1 MPCVIVLLLMG
12 LPRVALLGAWL
23 FGGDW
28 VGRAFTTNIWPFL
41 GFFLAP
47 LTTLAWA
54 FAMNTWGKVEGP
66 GLAMV
71 VVALLLDLGLLG
83 ASRRR
88 KG

>member
-12 LPRVALLGAWL
+12 LPRVALLVTWL
-23 FGGDW
+23 FSTYLD
-28 VGRAFTTNIWPFL
+28 RAFVTNLWPFL

-66 GLAMV
+66 GLALV
-71 VVALLLDLGLLG
+71 VVALVVDLGLLG

>member
-1 MPCVIVLLLMG
+1 MPCVIVLLLFG
-12 LPRVALLGAWL
+12 LPRVALLGVWL
-23 FGGDW
+23 FSDY
-28 VGRAFTTNIWPFL
+28 VGRAYTANVWPFL

-54 FAMNTWGKVEGP
+54 WAMNTWGKVEGL
-66 GLAMV
+66 GLAAV
-71 VVALLLDLGLLG
+71 VVALLLDLGLIG